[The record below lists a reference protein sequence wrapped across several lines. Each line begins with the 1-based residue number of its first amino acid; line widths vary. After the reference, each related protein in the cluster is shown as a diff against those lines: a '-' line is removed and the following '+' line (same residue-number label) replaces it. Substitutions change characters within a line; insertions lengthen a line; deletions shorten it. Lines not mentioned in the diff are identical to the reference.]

1 MKILQLLLS
10 ASTYPRSRPILVI
23 TFKNHALD
31 QFLEK
36 CLDFC
41 KGEGSIVRVGGR
53 SKNATFLKYNLQA
66 HMVRQGEFSS
76 ERLDNRRKMEEIQED
91 LENSL
96 RSLQKCQMHFDPFL
110 IISQASELQ
119 LRQFLAGLRNS
130 TVADSC
136 LGVLNS
142 GGNILG
148 ESLQNADQQS
158 GFRIKHSRNVLLT
171 EIRRWMP
178 SKEVLQCVQALFST
192 TIQVLDV
199 GIHKSH
205 GHEDHGGDDQHERDE
220 ERSKEEDEERNAYEN
235 IRQVNLD

>member
-1 MKILQLLLS
+1 VKILQLLLS

-53 SKNATFLKYNLQA
+53 SKNETLLKYNLQA
-66 HMVRQGEFSS
+66 HMARKGEFSS
-76 ERLDNRRKMEEIQED
+76 DYLDNHRKMKEIQED
-91 LENSL
+91 LEKSL
-96 RSLQKCQMHFDPFL
+96 RSLQKLQLHFDPFL
-110 IISQASELQ
+110 IISQTSELQ
-119 LRQFLAGLRNS
+119 SRQFLAGLRNS

-158 GFRIKHSRNVLLT
+158 GFRIKHSRNSLLSG
-171 EIRRWMP
+171 IRRWMP
-178 SKEVLQCVQALFST
+178 SKEVLQSVQALFST
-192 TIQVLDV
+192 TRQVLDV

-205 GHEDHGGDDQHERDE
+205 GHEDHDDQHERDE

>member
-53 SKNATFLKYNLQA
+53 SKNETLLKYNLQA
-66 HMVRQGEFSS
+66 HMVRQGAFSS
-76 ERLDNRRKMEEIQED
+76 DCLDNHRKMRDIQED
-91 LENSL
+91 LEKSL
-96 RSLQKCQMHFDPFL
+96 RSLQKCQLHFDPFL

-136 LGVLNS
+136 LDMLNS

-148 ESLQNADQQS
+148 ESLQNAEQQS
-158 GFRIKHSRNVLLT
+158 GFRIKYRNTLLS

-178 SKEVLQCVQALFST
+178 SKEVLQSVEALFST
-192 TIQVLDV
+192 TRQVLDV

-205 GHEDHGGDDQHERDE
+205 GHEDHGGDDQNERDE
-220 ERSKEEDEERNAYEN
+220 ERSREVDEERNAYEN